1 MKCQSFEPL
10 SYLPCIRN
18 SWIYV
23 QKIIYIYI
31 YIYINND
38 ISWPHPWCHK
48 GNISADFVS
57 QKGHGSADVGHSTDL
72 GSHHGGRTPRNLNRF
87 FLSWDLVIVVGGIQG
102 TKCSR
107 MFPLNGNRST
117 QRRGAKNHKST
128 VAVANTVDW

>member
-1 MKCQSFEPL
+1 MTFLGPIPGVTRETFRQILFRKKVMDQRML
-10 SYLPCIRN
+10 
-18 SWIYV
+18 
-23 QKIIYIYI
+23 
-31 YIYINND
+31 D
-38 ISWPHPWCHK
+38 IQQTLDLIMEDGHPET
-48 GNISADFVS
+48 
-57 QKGHGSADVGHSTDL
+57 STV
-72 GSHHGGRTPRNLNRF
+72 F